1 MKLRTYQDDAI
12 FALWQFIAQT
22 TITRGL
28 VVLPTASGKTIIFA
42 EFIRQLLEAKP
53 SFKVLILG
61 HTQEIVE
68 QNAVKLKSIWPDAPV
83 GIFCAGLKQYDICQ
97 VTSASRDSIIGEIG
111 EYPYWDLVI
120 VDEAHLIPPAETA
133 RYQQILDTIKL
144 HAGCYK
150 LLGFTATP
158 FRTKTGH
165 IYGNGPAALFSQVLY
180 HKRIEQLVNSGY
192 LCPLRAVNTADNAIA
207 DTRSVRYNKDDFIK
221 KELDQVTDIDNLVQN
236 IVTDW
241 LAKTSARL
249 PTVFFASSVAQA
261 CMFEQHLREC
271 GFNFPLIT
279 AQTAK
284 ADRALWLSQF
294 DNGEINGL
302 INVSTLT
309 TGWDCP
315 RMACIVLARP
325 TRSPGLFL
333 QIVGRG
339 LRLHSSKTETML
351 LDYGENLKRFGPIG
365 RVRPAGEA
373 VDPRQQSEKISI
385 CPCCD
390 TLVSVYQLE
399 CPHCTEVLHQD
410 DSAFA
415 SCLTCSAYND
425 IYAKACEVCGEETNE
440 LAGFL

>member
-1 MKLRTYQDDAI
+1 MQLRPYQHDAI

-22 TITRGL
+22 TISRGL
-28 VVLPTASGKTIIFA
+28 VVLPTASGKTIVFA

-53 SFKVLILG
+53 GFKVLVLG

-68 QNAVKLKSIWPDAPV
+68 QNALKLRGIWPDAPV
-83 GIFCAGLKQYDICQ
+83 GIYCAGLKQYDICH
-97 VTSASRDSIIGEIG
+97 VTSASRDSIISEIG
-111 EYPYWDLVI
+111 DNPYWDLVI
-120 VDEAHLIPPAETA
+120 VDEAHLIPPDEAA

-144 HAGCYK
+144 HADSYK

-165 IYGNGPAALFSQVLY
+165 IYDTGPAALFSHRLF

-192 LCPLRAVNTADNAIA
+192 LCPLRAVSTPANAIA
-207 DTRSVRYNKDDFIK
+207 DTSKVRYNKDDFVK
-221 KELDQVTDIDNLVQN
+221 NELEQVTVIDELVAN

-241 LAKTSARL
+241 LAKTSAKL

-261 CMFEQHLREC
+261 QMFEQHLRDC
-271 GFNFPLIT
+271 GFNFPLI
-279 AQTAK
+279 AAHTAK
-284 ADRALWLSQF
+284 TDRALWLRQF
-294 DNGEINGL
+294 DSGEINGL

-339 LRLHSSKTETML
+339 LRLHSSKTETLL
-351 LDYGENLKRFGPIG
+351 LDYGENLLRFGPIE
-365 RVRPAGEA
+365 RVRPIHEQAESKSKTPL
-373 VDPRQQSEKISI
+373 VQP
-385 CPCCD
+385 CPVCD
-390 TLVSVYQLE
+390 TMVSAYQLE
-399 CPHCTEVLHQD
+399 CLNCTETLHPD
-410 DSAFA
+410 DSQF
-415 SCLTCSAYND
+415 SCCLNCGSYND
-425 IYAKACEVCGEETNE
+425 YLARHCDVCGEEANDKS
-440 LAGFL
+440 LFL